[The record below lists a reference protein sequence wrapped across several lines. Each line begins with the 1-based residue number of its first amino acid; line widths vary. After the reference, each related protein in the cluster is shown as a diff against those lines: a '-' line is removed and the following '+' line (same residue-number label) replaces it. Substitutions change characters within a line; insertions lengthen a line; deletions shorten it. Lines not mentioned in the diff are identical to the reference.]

1 VLLLGGVAGMISAYA
16 LSTLDHE
23 LTVSTWQ
30 LAASHS
36 MTAAASLAILLA
48 HLGSRNPFLRNA
60 SLTYLGKISYG
71 LYVVHEFAHMVAK
84 LILPAATPVRVL
96 LQSVVALALTIAL
109 AAASYRW
116 LESPFL
122 RMKERFARV
131 QSRPV

>member
-1 VLLLGGVAGMISAYA
+1 
-16 LSTLDHE
+16 
-23 LTVSTWQ
+23 
-30 LAASHS
+30 
-36 MTAAASLAILLA
+36 
-48 HLGSRNPFLRNA
+48 
-60 SLTYLGKISYG
+60 
-71 LYVVHEFAHMVAK
+71 MVAK